1 MEPREAYN
9 TGELTACLRLTDR
22 ATGMPERVFRIRALI
37 RLFRYREALAA
48 IASIRSA
55 KPEQEALLRALE
67 SICHSFQGSSDL
79 ARGSLAKI
87 RVAPTGDEARFEIAY
102 ARMILGWVE
111 GTPEAMDEALNEVD
125 FTSSPDLYGRWLYAS
140 SWAPA
145 LRGDY
150 QEQMRLL
157 EQSIWHIARTP
168 EAYNVT
174 LLASATRS
182 LVHLVREIAAPTTF
196 DFVVNITETLPW
208 TADLES
214 ERFLTFRGL
223 AWAYAL
229 RGSHEKALQYAYF
242 ARDIAPS
249 VRWVAACYADQAY
262 LARMAGESASA
273 DALLRHAVACARE
286 TDWSSPGEERVAVL
300 NLIELTADR
309 NIAAA
314 SRLMDIY
321 DAIPVTLSPRLAL
334 GRDRRLHA
342 MEEYARGCI
351 LAASG
356 HRAAA
361 VALLASAYTYYRSI
375 GYAWRAAA
383 VALRL
388 HEVSGEHTWLRLASE
403 VVAEFS
409 ESSVA
414 RDIRRRAGLVEDP
427 RIAALTPA
435 QRRVYGFMCEG
446 LSDKEIA
453 KNLGISPETVKNHAA
468 RIRLAFGVRS
478 RAALIAAVRQQA
490 AV

>member
-22 ATGMPERVFRIRALI
+22 SVGMSERVYRIRALI
-37 RLFRYREALAA
+37 RLSRYREALTVVGAT
-48 IASIRSA
+48 RGA
-55 KPEQEALLRALE
+55 KLEHEALLRALE
-67 SICHSFQGSSDL
+67 STCHSFLGATDQARRALDRIRAEPQGE
-79 ARGSLAKI
+79 
-87 RVAPTGDEARFEIAY
+87 EARFEVAY
-102 ARMILGWVE
+102 ARMLLGWVE
-111 GTPEAMDEALNEVD
+111 GTPDAMEAALHAVD
-125 FTSSPDLYGRWLYAS
+125 VSSSPHLYGRWLYAS
-140 SWAPA
+140 SWVPA
-145 LRGDY
+145 LRGEY
-150 QEQMRLL
+150 HEQMRLL
-157 EQSIWHIARTP
+157 ELSIRHIAQTP
-168 EAYNVT
+168 EAYDVT

-182 LVHLVREIAAPTTF
+182 LVHLVREIAAPSTF
-196 DFVVNITETLPW
+196 DFAVRITETLPW
-208 TADLES
+208 TEDLEG

-262 LARMAGESASA
+262 LARMAGENASA

-286 TDWSSPGEERVAVL
+286 TDWSSPGEERVAIL
-300 NLIELTADR
+300 NLIELAADR
-309 NIAAA
+309 DLPAA

-321 DAIPVTLSPRLAL
+321 DAIPMMLSPALAL

-361 VALLASAYTYYRSI
+361 LQLLASAYTFYRSI
-375 GYAWRAAA
+375 DYAWRAAA

-403 VVAEFS
+403 VVAAFS

-414 RDIRRRAGLVEDP
+414 RDIRLRAGLVGDP
-427 RIAALTPA
+427 RVAALTPA
-435 QRRVYGFMCEG
+435 QHRVYALICEG

-453 KNLGISPETVKNHAA
+453 QNLRISPETVKNHAA
-468 RIRLAFGVRS
+468 RIRLTFGVRS

-490 AV
+490 V